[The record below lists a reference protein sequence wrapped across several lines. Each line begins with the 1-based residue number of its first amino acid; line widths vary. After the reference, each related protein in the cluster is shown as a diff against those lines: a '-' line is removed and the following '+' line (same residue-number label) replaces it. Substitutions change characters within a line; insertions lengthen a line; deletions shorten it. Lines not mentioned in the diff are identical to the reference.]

1 MEATIVFFDRQDAEA
16 LAAVLAEAVADPGA
30 ALDHEAAK
38 GALAQIGRAIGRGAV
53 FVSPDLT
60 GPQRASASTCWQALA
75 GDRQGIDDAQFKR
88 VRSKLS

>member
-16 LAAVLAEAVADPGA
+16 LAAVLTEAVADPSA
-30 ALDHEAAK
+30 PVDHETAK
-38 GALAQIGRAIGRGAV
+38 GALAQIGRAIGRGAA

-60 GPQRASASTCWQALA
+60 GPERASAGRCWQALA
-75 GDRQGIDDAQFKR
+75 GGRQGIDDAQFKR